1 MTTVRSEFRIGLKD
15 ETRAGIASVN
25 RSLDQLKTKAVA
37 LGAGITAGAGLFGAM
52 IKQSADLADELGKT
66 AQRAGVTVESLSA
79 LGYAAKL
86 SDVDMGQLSGS
97 LQRLSRLMA
106 EAAGGSEEAQRA
118 FSAIGVNVTNA
129 AGQLRSADAV
139 FEDIAEALSKLPDGA
154 QKTAAAMKLFGRSG
168 AEIIPL
174 LNAGRAGLAGYREEA
189 ERLGLVLSTETAKA
203 AEELNDNMTRLN
215 AAMQG
220 MTLQLAG
227 PVVKG
232 LANLSTEFV
241 RAYTEGEGLLRV
253 FNALGVSLSRLAET
267 TSSDRQQELGE
278 LLLKEIELQKRI
290 ADVQA
295 SGATQRGKT
304 QALANLRSELD
315 DVQKRAEK
323 LRTYLEPFQ
332 YGAAAAPT
340 ASAAPRTQAVVADLG
355 KVSAEA
361 KRVADTLAKESDDVR
376 AYLQDYARDREAMF
390 QREVE
395 QSRARAQALIEQF
408 ASPQSKA
415 VKELNEIARL
425 VGDGTATYGEAAIAA
440 FNELNPEIDKTK
452 ERAEALRLTF
462 ADMGATFQSAFE
474 DAIFSGGKFS
484 DVLKGLAEDVG
495 RILLRKAVIDPIV
508 GAIGNG
514 IGSLF
519 GGGSGGSGGS
529 GPGIGY
535 SIGYLLGQLFAN
547 DKGGL
552 YKVAGGGGG
561 ERPIAFTAKA
571 GEYVAVGTSM
581 QQGGGGIVV
590 NVIGAPSTPK
600 VSQRNVNG
608 RHHINLAF
616 ADAAHS
622 ATAAGLLGP
631 LGVHPPLATR

>member
-25 RSLDQLKTKAVA
+25 RSLDQLKTRAVA

-52 IKQSADLADELGKT
+52 IKQSANLADELGKT
-66 AQRAGVTVESLSA
+66 AQKAGVTVESLSA

-86 SDVDMGQLSGS
+86 SDIDMGQLSGS

-106 EAAGGSEEAQRA
+106 DAAGGSEEAQKA

-203 AEELNDNMTRLN
+203 AEEFNDNLARINSAL
-215 AAMQG
+215 QG
-220 MTLQLAG
+220 FTLQVAG
-227 PVVKG
+227 PAIDV
-232 LANLSTEFV
+232 LADLSTEYI
-241 RAYTEGEGLLRV
+241 RAYTEASNFLKVFTSVGSAIARVAYGTDTQRLGKLMNEEMELVRDIDEARRTQWGNMREREIQRMETRLKEVRTELEGLKTV
-253 FNALGVSLSRLAET
+253 IDPV
-267 TSSDRQQELGE
+267 ELG
-278 LLLKEIELQKRI
+278 
-290 ADVQA
+290 
-295 SGATQRGKT
+295 
-304 QALANLRSELD
+304 
-315 DVQKRAEK
+315 
-323 LRTYLEPFQ
+323 
-332 YGAAAAPT
+332 
-340 ASAAPRTQAVVADLG
+340 AAPRREPRTAGAQAVVADLG

-590 NVIGAPSTPK
+590 NVIGAPSTPA
-600 VSQRNVNG
+600 VRQREVNG
-608 RHHINLAF
+608 RRTLDLVF
-616 ADAAHS
+616 SSSAAS
-622 ATAAGLLGP
+622 AIDNGMLQQYGMSPALVA
-631 LGVHPPLATR
+631 R